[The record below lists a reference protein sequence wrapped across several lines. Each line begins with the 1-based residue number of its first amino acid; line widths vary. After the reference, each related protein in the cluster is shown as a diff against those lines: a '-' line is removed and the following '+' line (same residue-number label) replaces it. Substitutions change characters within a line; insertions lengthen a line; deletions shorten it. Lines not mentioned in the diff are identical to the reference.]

1 MCSMVNNNRIFINSK
16 DKKKVEKYVNQFL
29 NDYVKRNLFE
39 TKNKSKLRKY
49 KNNCINKI
57 NALFECKKNSEKCFN
72 KGLYKLCWKYFSN
85 NKKIIYNSKEIC
97 KIRKQIENC

>member
-1 MCSMVNNNRIFINSK
+1 MVNKNRNFINSK
-16 DKKKVEKYVNQFL
+16 DKKKVEKYVKQFL

-57 NALFECKKNSEKCFN
+57 NDLFECNKKSEKCFN
-72 KGLYKLCWKYFSN
+72 ISLYKLCWKYFSN
-85 NKKIIYNSKEIC
+85 DKKIIYNSKEIC